1 MSTIAKTLGV
11 ARSNLIERRN
21 RSAKP
26 RGRYRKAE
34 DADLL
39 PLIRA
44 IVDERPTY
52 GYRRVCALAN
62 RKLRAGGKRRLT

>member
-1 MSTIAKTLGV
+1 MSAITETLGV
-11 ARSNLIERRN
+11 ARSNLIERRT
-21 RSAKP
+21 RSTKS

-52 GYRRVCALAN
+52 GYRRVAPWRTANCAPTAN
-62 RKLRAGGKRRLT
+62 RRSI